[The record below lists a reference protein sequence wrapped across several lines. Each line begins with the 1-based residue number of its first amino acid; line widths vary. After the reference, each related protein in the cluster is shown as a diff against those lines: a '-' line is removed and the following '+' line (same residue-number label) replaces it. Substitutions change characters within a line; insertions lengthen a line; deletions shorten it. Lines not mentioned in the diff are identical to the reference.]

1 MKVPSTRNLKIQNFY
16 SQHNYRMY
24 QSPKYRHTM
33 SKVHDEIPIFFLSLD
48 SIDIHSL
55 EACIIIL
62 LLVTRDLDLLSHYS
76 CSKIPSRCQN
86 KQAQFHNN
94 EPVIIQMKKSFKQ
107 TLKRTHKRISEK
119 RMQSF
124 QFKRY

>member
-1 MKVPSTRNLKIQNFY
+1 
-16 SQHNYRMY
+16 MY

-62 LLVTRDLDLLSHYS
+62 LFVTRNLDLLSHYS
-76 CSKIPSRCQN
+76 CSMIPSRCQY
-86 KQAQFHNN
+86 KQAQSDNN
-94 EPVIIQMKKSFKQ
+94 EPVIIQMKSHSNK
-107 TLKRTHKRISEK
+107 T
-119 RMQSF
+119 
-124 QFKRY
+124 